1 MANETYALIKN
12 NNVVNIIVFDNPSSD
27 LINQF
32 KEFHDV
38 DLIIKDN
45 NKASIGGTYDGSKFW
60 PLQPYPSWIKD
71 EELNEWISPVEKPE
85 FDLKN
90 PILYIWNEEILN
102 WEEVSE

>member
-60 PLQPYPSWIKD
+60 PLQPYPSWILNNTTWLWETPIAKPTDDKKYTWD
-71 EELNEWISPVEKPE
+71 ETAKNWSELI
-85 FDLKN
+85 
-90 PILYIWNEEILN
+90 
-102 WEEVSE
+102 